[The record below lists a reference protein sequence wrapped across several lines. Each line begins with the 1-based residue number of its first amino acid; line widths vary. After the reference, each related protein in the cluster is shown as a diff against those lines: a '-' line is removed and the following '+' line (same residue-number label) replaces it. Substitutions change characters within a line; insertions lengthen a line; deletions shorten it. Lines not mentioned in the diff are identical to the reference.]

1 MILVGGEREESTLA
15 EDVETEGRKSRGNTD
30 DSDQQ
35 NKGSWPGFCSAH
47 VAFLTSG
54 RILHLQ

>member
-1 MILVGGEREESTLA
+1 MSSSSINKRVMILVGGEREDSTIA

-35 NKGSWPGFCSAH
+35 NKGS
-47 VAFLTSG
+47 
-54 RILHLQ
+54 